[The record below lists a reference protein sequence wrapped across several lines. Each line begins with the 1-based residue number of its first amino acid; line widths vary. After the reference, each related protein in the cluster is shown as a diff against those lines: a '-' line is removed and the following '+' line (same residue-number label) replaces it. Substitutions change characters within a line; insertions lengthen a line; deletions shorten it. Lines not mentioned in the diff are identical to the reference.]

1 VGRGQCVALLMER
14 SAAAIVAMLGVL
26 KIGATYM
33 AIDPVSPAARMELLL
48 GDAAPAAVITSA
60 ALRPRLDAFDVNVID
75 IDEAQGYGFPLFARS
90 RTPRTARGR
99 IVETGTNVPIT
110 VADIAVSPG
119 DFVVADGTGVVFVS
133 ARDIEAV
140 LEAAEAIAARERA
153 MVAALNEGQPVTQV
167 MGKSYET
174 MLKR

>member
-1 VGRGQCVALLMER
+1 M
-14 SAAAIVAMLGVL
+14 
-26 KIGATYM
+26 
-33 AIDPVSPAARMELLL
+33 
-48 GDAAPAAVITSA
+48 
-60 ALRPRLDAFDVNVID
+60 
-75 IDEAQGYGFPLFARS
+75 
-90 RTPRTARGR
+90 
-99 IVETGTNVPIT
+99 PIT

-119 DFVVADGTGVVFVS
+119 DFVVADGTGVVFVA

>member
-1 VGRGQCVALLMER
+1 VWCS
-14 SAAAIVAMLGVL
+14 SA
-26 KIGATYM
+26 
-33 AIDPVSPAARMELLL
+33 
-48 GDAAPAAVITSA
+48 
-60 ALRPRLDAFDVNVID
+60 
-75 IDEAQGYGFPLFARS
+75 
-90 RTPRTARGR
+90 
-99 IVETGTNVPIT
+99 
-110 VADIAVSPG
+110 
-119 DFVVADGTGVVFVS
+119 